1 MKLEIGRIYTVKT
14 DNGSI
19 FLHSGSNDVVA
30 YIGYNRTAFYRNGGG
45 FHTIDNYQEYRDAT
59 PEEAEW
65 LRHCIVINRFI
76 SYKDHINM
84 KNSSI
89 QKLSNMVELKITK
102 EKVLEAASKCSQAKE
117 TLKTLFPEVFQEPD
131 FITGFDEG
139 NGHFNT
145 QNLKIDGIGGGVI
158 AVRTDGDYKRKAFY
172 LSNIFNW
179 SIVVDNKNMQVL
191 VPTKRY

>member
-1 MKLEIGRIYTVKT
+1 VNIL
-14 DNGSI
+14 
-19 FLHSGSNDVVA
+19 
-30 YIGYNRTAFYRNGGG
+30 
-45 FHTIDNYQEYRDAT
+45 YQEYRDAT

-76 SYKDHINM
+76 SYRDHINM

-89 QKLSNMVELKITK
+89 QKLNNMVELKITK

-131 FITGFDEG
+131 FITGFVEG

-145 QNLKIDGIGGGVI
+145 ESLKINGIGGGVI
-158 AVRTDGDYKRKAFY
+158 AVRTEGNYKGKAFY
-172 LSNIFNW
+172 LGSVFNW
-179 SIVVDNKNMQVL
+179 HIVLDSKNMQVL